1 MPVFITL
8 ACVLFPIDDDLP
20 VRRQNVR
27 DGVAIPVLGVKH
39 PIFVVQRIAT
49 GVPGVPK
56 NLIFASI
63 KTKPE
68 LYFIGAINK
77 ITIRNYIIFYLSWA
91 KYLIIDYLA
100 QHIVHIYQLFFE
112 SSGYIDNS
120 AYRDYPE

>member
-63 KTKPE
+63 NTKPE
-68 LYFIGAINK
+68 LFSSARSIKSLFVTTSFFIFLG
-77 ITIRNYIIFYLSWA
+77 
-91 KYLIIDYLA
+91 
-100 QHIVHIYQLFFE
+100 
-112 SSGYIDNS
+112 
-120 AYRDYPE
+120 